1 MFESIFIIVLVLVIY
16 RFILNG
22 RFFKRT
28 IVKKDLKTGKYIEV
42 YEDGKDP
49 HYDKEREDNELKIKN
64 KNFNLNL
71 DIIKQEKK
79 IAKIVKNEI
88 DKKKYNEVIWLRAFK
103 KAKGNKE
110 EAQALYA
117 EYRTEELERV
127 YYLKNDTSDDMKVNK
142 NTNYD
147 SKKITKSKD
156 NLDQNQ
162 LNILFFSI
170 IYFFS
175 FFSGYYLI
183 DLDLNF
189 QNLLGHRSIITH
201 SILIPW
207 LIYFY
212 SKDKTSK
219 YLFTIIM
226 GLFISCSVHLIN
238 DLIPKGWSG
247 YAFIKF
253 PGNISLGFLSIP
265 WIFLNALAAMYLGQK
280 ILFNYFNKTKY
291 KVLIII
297 ITIITSFLFA
307 LNDRNDEMLKFILF
321 LIVFFS
327 FYFYQRVRTFIS
339 DKN

>member
-1 MFESIFIIVLVLVIY
+1 VNV
-16 RFILNG
+16 N
-22 RFFKRT
+22 
-28 IVKKDLKTGKYIEV
+28 
-42 YEDGKDP
+42 
-49 HYDKEREDNELKIKN
+49 
-64 KNFNLNL
+64 
-71 DIIKQEKK
+71 KK
-79 IAKIVKNEI
+79 I
-88 DKKKYNEVIWLRAFK
+88 
-103 KAKGNKE
+103 
-110 EAQALYA
+110 
-117 EYRTEELERV
+117 
-127 YYLKNDTSDDMKVNK
+127 
-142 NTNYD
+142 NYD

-156 NLDQNQ
+156 NLDNNQ
-162 LNILFFSI
+162 LNILLFSI

-175 FFSGYYLI
+175 FFLGYYLI

-219 YLFTIIM
+219 YFFTIIM

-327 FYFYQRVRTFIS
+327 FYFYQRVRTLPLA
-339 DKN
+339 

>member
-1 MFESIFIIVLVLVIY
+1 MFESIFIIILVLVIY
-16 RFILNG
+16 RFVLNG

-28 IVKKDLKTGKYIEV
+28 TVKKDHKTGKYIEV

-71 DIIKQEKK
+71 DSIKQEKK

-88 DKKKYNEVIWLRAFK
+88 DNKKYDEVIWLRAFK

-127 YYLKNDTSDDMKVNK
+127 YYLKNDTSDDVNVNK
-142 NTNYD
+142 KINYD

-156 NLDQNQ
+156 NLDKNQ
-162 LNILFFSI
+162 LNILLFSI
-170 IYFFS
+170 VYFLS
-175 FFSGYYLI
+175 FYLGYEIADY
-183 DLDLNF
+183 DLKV

-201 SILIPW
+201 SVLIPW

-219 YLFTIIM
+219 YLFTIII
-226 GLFISCSVHLIN
+226 GLFISFSVHLIY
-238 DLIPKGWSG
+238 DFIPKGWAG
-247 YAFIKF
+247 TAFIKF
-253 PGNISLGFLSIP
+253 PGNISIGFLSIP
-265 WIFLNALAAMYLGQK
+265 WIALNALVSMYLGQK
-280 ILFNYFNKTKY
+280 ILFNYFNETKY

-321 LIVFFS
+321 LVVFFS
-327 FYFYQRVRTFIS
+327 FYFYQRVRTLPLT
-339 DKN
+339 

>member
-1 MFESIFIIVLVLVIY
+1 MS
-16 RFILNG
+16 NS
-22 RFFKRT
+22 
-28 IVKKDLKTGKYIEV
+28 
-42 YEDGKDP
+42 
-49 HYDKEREDNELKIKN
+49 EL
-64 KNFNLNL
+64 
-71 DIIKQEKK
+71 KK
-79 IAKIVKNEI
+79 IAEKKTAQIVKSEL
-88 DKKKYNEVIWLRAFK
+88 DKKAYEDVAWLKALKKAEGNEDKAKALYIDLRSSDLIEEVYLSLKEDQKNRLKRGLNNDDEVDVDYSIKDGFKFK
-103 KAKGNKE
+103 KKE
-110 EAQALYA
+110 DLPLTAYEKKQIKQKQIQ
-117 EYRTEELERV
+117 ELKE
-127 YYLKNDTSDDMKVNK
+127 
-142 NTNYD
+142 
-147 SKKITKSKD
+147 IKSIYSPP
-156 NLDQNQ
+156 NLDKNQ
-162 LNILFFSI
+162 LNILLFSI

-175 FFSGYYLI
+175 FFLGYYLI

-219 YLFTIIM
+219 YFFTIIM

-247 YAFIKF
+247 YAFIKL

-265 WIFLNALAAMYLGQK
+265 WIFLNALVAMYLGQK
-280 ILFNYFNKTKY
+280 ILFNYFSKTKY

-327 FYFYQRVRTFIS
+327 FYFYQRVRTLPLA
-339 DKN
+339 